1 MFTTLASAYRWADHL
16 TQSLPDNE
24 VRESHNVTQCNTLK
38 TALRAK
44 GGTAGWTQSR
54 SPRVSCALSH
64 GGQGSGM
71 GVGHAVSPASRR
83 SEFKLKCGFYST
95 HITSAPP
102 QSRKITAQ
110 TIVKSG
116 TLYIHMSNHSPVYLK
131 LHVHN
136 IPQLKK
142 KILNVNFPY
151 LYSAQCSRNITNSSW
166 TGNVL
171 QSTLETLI

>member
-116 TLYIHMSNHSPVYLK
+116 TLYIHMSNHYAARLKFITSAEEAEQASLSRHLSPQAESGATPRL
-131 LHVHN
+131 LACL
-136 IPQLKK
+136 IFGCAL
-142 KILNVNFPY
+142 IL
-151 LYSAQCSRNITNSSW
+151 
-166 TGNVL
+166 
-171 QSTLETLI
+171 